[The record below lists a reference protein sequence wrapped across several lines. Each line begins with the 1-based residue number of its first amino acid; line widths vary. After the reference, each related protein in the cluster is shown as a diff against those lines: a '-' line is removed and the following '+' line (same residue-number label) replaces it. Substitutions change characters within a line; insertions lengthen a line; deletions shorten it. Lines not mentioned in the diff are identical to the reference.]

1 MTDANYSQ
9 PSSVAG
15 AVPDQAVGG
24 HQALHPLVVHPPT
37 PPAQLMAD
45 PWRPVGASGVSVDGA
60 DLGDQLSLGMLGCPR
75 PLLASGGPGVEG
87 RG

>member
-1 MTDANYSQ
+1 MTDASYSQ

-24 HQALHPLVVHPPT
+24 HQPLHPLVVHPPT

-45 PWRPVGASGVSVDGA
+45 PWRPVGATRLGMDGA
-60 DLGDQLSLGMLGCPR
+60 EIGDQLSLGMLGRPR
-75 PLLASGGPGVEG
+75 PCSRLATQA
-87 RG
+87 